1 MNGEGEGPLAQ
12 PSVVSKLKVRHPD
25 SVLLTDY
32 SEKKETELLWKM
44 FVKEELMSFP
54 IWSDGETEE
63 KKGNV

>member
-1 MNGEGEGPLAQ
+1 M
-12 PSVVSKLKVRHPD
+12 
-25 SVLLTDY
+25 LTDY